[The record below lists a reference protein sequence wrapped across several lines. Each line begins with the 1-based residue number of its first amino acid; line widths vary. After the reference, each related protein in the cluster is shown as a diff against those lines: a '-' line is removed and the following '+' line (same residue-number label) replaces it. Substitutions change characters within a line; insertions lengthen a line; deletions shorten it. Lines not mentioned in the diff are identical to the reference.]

1 MSDFRNIKSTFTKNK
16 SLSFSDRGIMLHFL
30 FKASHKD
37 FKLESGTQL
46 KRSQFVTSIRDLES
60 ELSLSYQSV
69 RTLLKRLEKLN
80 EIKVIS
86 SKAGTIIEVLKY
98 NDYIHTPG
106 DKNLAIEV
114 VESKQDVKQPI
125 EKIEEKP
132 IEKTEKELLLERF
145 NKAFREAFENESG
158 SYINKKKFYNACIK
172 PDGSKYT
179 FETHPW
185 FKKYNTFKEIKMRWH
200 IANAKFPNY

>member
-1 MSDFRNIKSTFTKNK
+1 MSDFRNIKSTFTNNK
-16 SLSFSDRGIMLHFL
+16 TLSFTDKGIMLHFL

-37 FKLESGTQL
+37 FKLRSGTQL
-46 KRSQFVTSIRDLES
+46 KRTQFVTSIRDLES
-60 ELSLSYQSV
+60 ELSLSYQST

-86 SKAGTIIEVLKY
+86 SKEGTIIEVLKY
-98 NDYIHTPG
+98 NDYIYTPEN
-106 DKNLAIEV
+106 KNLAIEV
-114 VESKQDVKQPI
+114 VESKQDIKQPI

-145 NKAFREAFENESG
+145 RVAFIKGLEDEEGSNKG
-158 SYINKKKFYNACIK
+158 KIKFYNACIK
-172 PDGSKYT
+172 PDGKQYT

-185 FKKYNTFKEIKMRWH
+185 FKEYNTFKELKMRWH
-200 IANAKFPNY
+200 LAGEKFSNH